1 VFDVVTANQDKAPPS
16 INGCCVDD
24 GKPRLPSA
32 RSISEPIRSKAPH
45 QPCGETDKRQH
56 HQKGDEEA
64 GGQRHLGAEQ
74 ALEHQCAPF
83 FPLTPVGRE
92 SPEWLIPLGTICR
105 PEY

>member
-1 VFDVVTANQDKAPPS
+1 VFDVVTANQDQASSS
-16 INGCCVDD
+16 IDGCRVNY

-32 RSISEPIRSKAPH
+32 RGISEPVSSKAPY

-64 GGQRHLGAEQ
+64 GSQRHLGAEQ

-83 FPLTPVGRE
+83 FPLTPFGRE
-92 SPEWLIPLGTICR
+92 STEWLILVGTICR